1 MPRIEQS
8 ASPTCG
14 FTLIEVVVA
23 LAIAGL
29 GLALL
34 VAATGSGLESSSA
47 AGRATLATSHA
58 QSRLAQVGLTLP
70 LKKGDYGG
78 DEGNGFRWRVH
89 IAAPLAEGRVG
100 DIAVALYP
108 VTVTEIWQNGAQQK
122 AFSLYSERAGPP

>member
-1 MPRIEQS
+1 MPDIEQG
-8 ASPTCG
+8 ASPAAG

-47 AGRATLATSHA
+47 AARATLATSHA
-58 QSRLAQVGLTLP
+58 QSRLATVGLTLP

-78 DEGNGFRWRVH
+78 DEGDGFRWRVH
-89 IAAPLAEGRVG
+89 VAQPLARG
-100 DIAVALYP
+100 ALALYP
-108 VTVTEIWQNGAQQK
+108 VIVTEYWQSGAEQK
-122 AFSLYSERAGPP
+122 QFSLYSERAGPP